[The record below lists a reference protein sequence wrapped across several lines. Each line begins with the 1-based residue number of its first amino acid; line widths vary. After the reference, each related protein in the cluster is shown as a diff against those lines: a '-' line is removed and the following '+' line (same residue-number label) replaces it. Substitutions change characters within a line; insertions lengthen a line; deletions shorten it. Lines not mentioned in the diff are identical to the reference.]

1 MMGVDMSCGE
11 GNFEVEYFVEQR
23 EGGRVGDLV
32 SVDNTLVFVSFKMG
46 ENHLLPV
53 IRAGR
58 FFPNW
63 VETSAS
69 RARSGVE
76 EDKHIFLC

>member
-1 MMGVDMSCGE
+1 M
-11 GNFEVEYFVEQR
+11 
-23 EGGRVGDLV
+23 GDLV

-58 FFPNW
+58 FFPNR